1 MKHQLATL
9 PPDTSG
15 EHDARSLSDSEVS
28 ALTVTP
34 RRHYGRWAIGILLLA
49 VTAALLRSLLNNENI
64 DKAVIVDYLF
74 SSEILQGLEN
84 TLIITVLA
92 MSIAMVLGTVV
103 AAMRTSSNPLA
114 RWLAW
119 AFAFA
124 FRSTPV
130 LVQLF
135 FWFNLALIFPEIT
148 LGIPGTNFNLGQWD
162 TNVIMTPLVAAVI
175 GLGLS
180 ESAYYSEVVRSGLIS
195 VDPGQREAAQ
205 AIGMSGLQ
213 TFRKIVL
220 PQTIRVILPPTG
232 NQLIAMLKYS
242 SLASVIGFTDLAGTA
257 AQIYSV
263 NLKNVELLIVISFW
277 YFVATSILSI
287 GQYVLERRYGKGYG
301 SSVQAPSFGSRLW
314 SNLKFRSSHS

>member
-103 AAMRTSSNPLA
+103 AAMRTSSNP
-114 RWLAW
+114 WLDGWLGHSHLLSA
-119 AFAFA
+119 AH
-124 FRSTPV
+124 R
-130 LVQLF
+130 
-135 FWFNLALIFPEIT
+135 FWF
-148 LGIPGTNFNLGQWD
+148 
-162 TNVIMTPLVAAVI
+162 
-175 GLGLS
+175 S
-180 ESAYYSEVVRSGLIS
+180 CSSGS
-195 VDPGQREAAQ
+195 
-205 AIGMSGLQ
+205 
-213 TFRKIVL
+213 T
-220 PQTIRVILPPTG
+220 
-232 NQLIAMLKYS
+232 
-242 SLASVIGFTDLAGTA
+242 SL
-257 AQIYSV
+257 
-263 NLKNVELLIVISFW
+263 
-277 YFVATSILSI
+277 
-287 GQYVLERRYGKGYG
+287 
-301 SSVQAPSFGSRLW
+301 
-314 SNLKFRSSHS
+314 